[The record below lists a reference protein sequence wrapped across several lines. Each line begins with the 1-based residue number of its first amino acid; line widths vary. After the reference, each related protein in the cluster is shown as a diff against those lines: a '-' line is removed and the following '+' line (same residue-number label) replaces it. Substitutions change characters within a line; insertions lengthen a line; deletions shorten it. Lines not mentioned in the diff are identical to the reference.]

1 MNIHTIHTRS
11 YFNTEA
17 IVLFLVVL
25 DVFVVLVVVIIVGH
39 RNQTLV
45 KIGSKN
51 AAKQSRQHARKK
63 YREYAQ
69 RHVCFVNEQVP

>member
-11 YFNTEA
+11 HFNTEA
-17 IVLFLVVL
+17 IVLVLVVL
-25 DVFVVLVVVIIVGH
+25 DVFVVVIIVGH